1 MSAKK
6 TVKKS
11 AGKKKPAAK
20 AAAVKGYKGHR
31 AGSAKEKIHMLY
43 DKHGP
48 EKARPM
54 AEKLLAASTV
64 MTSFS
69 QFKKVAG
76 RKAGSTG
83 GSNPPVEKS
92 VKKARICSG
101 LFLFSIDRITRRFF
115 PSAPAWLRQS
125 SQGLSSEVQ

>member
-1 MSAKK
+1 MIGLRDHSQEQAN
-6 TVKKS
+6 V
-11 AGKKKPAAK
+11 GQENRQEIRRKKPAAK

-76 RKAGSTG
+76 RKA
-83 GSNPPVEKS
+83 
-92 VKKARICSG
+92 
-101 LFLFSIDRITRRFF
+101 
-115 PSAPAWLRQS
+115 
-125 SQGLSSEVQ
+125 